1 MSPGT
6 QLVFIVDDD
15 EAVRDSMSMLL
26 DTINLAHRCFSSA
39 TEFLDFYDGSQ
50 RGCLVLDIRM
60 PGMNGLELQKELNR
74 REILLP
80 IIFMTGHGDIPMAV
94 EAMRNGAL
102 DFMRKPIREQDLLD
116 RIQQALA
123 YEAGERNNR
132 ATTDKL
138 KNLIDTLTP
147 KEHEVFKRVADG
159 QANKVIALDLGVSER
174 TVEVHRAHVM
184 QKLSIRS
191 LAELVRINLLT
202 SGELID

>member
-15 EAVRDSMSMLL
+15 DAVRDSMSMLL